1 MSQKHSVVAVRAAE
15 KIKQCLREFA
25 FHLDEVTP
33 QMTTIID
40 REAVQPA
47 QADLLEAAKDFV
59 NKVETGRA
67 RSVDSYA
74 KFKAAIQKAEAT
86 E

>member
-1 MSQKHSVVAVRAAE
+1 MSQKHTLGAVNTSSKIE
-15 KIKQCLREFA
+15 KYLGQLWEQHTAHEIQA
-25 FHLDEVTP
+25 
-33 QMTTIID
+33 IID

-47 QADLLEAAKDFV
+47 VIDLLEAAKDFV

-74 KFKAAIQKAEAT
+74 KFRAAIAKAEIT
-86 E
+86 T